1 VWEDGDYLLC
11 KNIVSNVIF
20 IDQQGQYTVN
30 HVIIVFSAMI
40 ITVLG
45 LESVLANIITGILLD
60 SLH

>member
-1 VWEDGDYLLC
+1 VWEDGGYLLC

-30 HVIIVFSAMI
+30 HVIIVCSAMI
-40 ITVLG
+40 TTVLG